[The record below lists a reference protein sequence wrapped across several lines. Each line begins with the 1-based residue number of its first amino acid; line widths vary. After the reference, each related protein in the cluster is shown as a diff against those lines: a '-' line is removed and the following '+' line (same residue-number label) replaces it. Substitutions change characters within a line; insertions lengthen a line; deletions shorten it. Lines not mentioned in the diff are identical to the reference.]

1 MSIKSKVLAT
11 AASLTLVGGV
21 LAVTTLATS
30 TAAKAETPSCG
41 AFNVFCID
49 VFSKQFG
56 THEDPGFIMDVFRQ
70 GAKVNQP
77 IILFRISSGDPAED
91 FTVDDLLCFNQG
103 LPNPLTCQG
112 GSAALFTVGQLQ
124 ALSGG
129 TLFAPITANQ
139 FANSLVAE
147 FEYAPFGVNSGLCV
161 GAQGAL
167 TAPLFNGNLVSLQP
181 CGLTARSLWIINSS
195 NPIFAFVNGFT
206 SLINGANTNFSHP
219 FVLTYPQEG
228 FPTDLP
234 RPQLQVH
241 QVETFS
247 QGFPFIV
254 TSQLW
259 GADFGTIP
267 GT

>member
-11 AASLTLVGGV
+11 AASLTMVGGV
-21 LAVTTLATS
+21 LAVSTLATA

-41 AFNVFCID
+41 AFNFFCVD

-56 THEDPGFIMDVFRQ
+56 THHDPGFLMDVWRQ
-70 GAKVNQP
+70 GNRVNQP
-77 IILFRISSGDPAED
+77 IILFRVSSGDPAED
-91 FTVDDLLCFNQG
+91 FTVDDLVDPATFT
-103 LPNPLTCQG
+103 P
-112 GSAALFTVGQLQ
+112 FTVGALQ

-139 FANSLVAE
+139 YAGSLVVE
-147 FEYAPFGVNSGLCV
+147 FEYAPFGVNSALCT
-161 GAQGAL
+161 GIAA
-167 TAPLFNGNLVSLQP
+167 APFNGEGVTLQP
-181 CGLTARSLWIINSS
+181 CGITARTLWIINSS
-195 NPIFAFVNGFT
+195 NPIFAFIHGYT

-241 QVETFS
+241 QVQTFS

-254 TSQLW
+254 TNQLW
-259 GADFGTIP
+259 GADFGTVP

>member
-21 LAVTTLATS
+21 LAVSTLATS

-41 AFNVFCID
+41 AFNFFCID

-56 THEDPGFIMDVFRQ
+56 THKDPGFIMDVFRQ
-70 GAKVNQP
+70 GARVNQP

-91 FTVDDLLCFNQG
+91 FTIDDLV
-103 LPNPLTCQG
+103 NPKTF
-112 GSAALFTVGQLQ
+112 SPFTVGQLQ

-129 TLFAPITANQ
+129 TLFAPITANL
-139 FANSLVAE
+139 FAKSLVVE
-147 FEYAPFGVNSGLCV
+147 FEYAPFGVNSALCV
-161 GAQGAL
+161 GAQGAA

-181 CGLTARSLWIINSS
+181 CGFTARTLWIINSS

-228 FPTDLP
+228 FPTDIP
-234 RPQLQVH
+234 RPQLQIH

-247 QGFPFIV
+247 SGVPFIV
-254 TSQLW
+254 TNQLW